1 MSRSTQYLLMTLV
14 VVGFVIAAFL
24 VYSVTAGPS
33 PDEATAAATPS
44 PSTGLPVATAEP
56 VPPEQAAPAAGFS
69 PADIYRRSAAGV
81 VLVQAAFG
89 GESGPHAGLG
99 EALGSGFVVD
109 ERGTILTNA
118 HVVAQNGLDAEQV
131 WVSFRNGQEGAGGR
145 IEAEVVGVDQTTDIA
160 VLRVDPEGRELTPL
174 PLGDSSR
181 VVIGQWVV
189 AIGNPLGFDFSLT
202 VGIVS
207 GVGRD
212 LQAPNGAII
221 PNGIQT
227 DAAINQGNSGGPLID
242 GSGRV
247 IGINEQIASSGGGN
261 DGLGFAVPIN
271 TAIRSLEQIKTSGR
285 VTYAWMG
292 VSLQTLT
299 PDIAGMFDM
308 ETQGGALVQAVSP
321 ESPAAK
327 AGVRGG
333 DQTVTVQGQEFIIGG
348 DVIIK
353 ADDTEIRSADDL
365 IAFLGTKKP
374 GDTIGVTVERD
385 GRTQDLK
392 VTLAERPSDL

>member
-1 MSRSTQYLLMTLV
+1 MSRSTQYLLITLI
-14 VVGFVIAAFL
+14 VVGFVIAAFF

-33 PDEATAAATPS
+33 PDDATAVTPS
-44 PSTGLPVATAEP
+44 PALG
-56 VPPEQAAPAAGFS
+56 APATTEPGVTTEPAPPPDGFS

-89 GESGPHAGLG
+89 DGAGPHGSLG

-145 IEAEVVGVDQTTDIA
+145 VEADVVGVDQTTDIA
-160 VLRVDPEGRELTPL
+160 VLRVDPDGRDLTPL

-227 DAAINQGNSGGPLID
+227 DAAINQGNSGGPLLD
-242 GSGRV
+242 QNGDV
-247 IGINEQIASSGGGN
+247 IGVNEQIATTSGGFS
-261 DGLGFAVPIN
+261 GLGFAIPIN
-271 TAIRSLEQIKTSGR
+271 LVKW
-285 VTYAWMG
+285 V
-292 VSLQTLT
+292 LQE
-299 PDIAGMFDM
+299 IE
-308 ETQGGALVQAVSP
+308 ETG
-321 ESPAAK
+321 E
-327 AGVRGG
+327 VRH
-333 DQTVTVQGQEFIIGG
+333 
-348 DVIIK
+348 
-353 ADDTEIRSADDL
+353 
-365 IAFLGTKKP
+365 AFLGIQGQTITPTLADVLELPADHGVLVVSVQDGTAAEEAGLRGGTETRTIQGQPFTVGGDIITHLDGRALSGMEDLASTIAELEP
-374 GDTIGVTVERD
+374 GDEVTLTVLRD
-385 GRTQDLK
+385 GSPTDIRL
-392 VTLAERPSDL
+392 TLGERPGD

>member
-227 DAAINQGNSGGPLID
+227 DAAINQGNSGGPLLDQD
-242 GSGRV
+242 GNV
-247 IGINEQIASSGGGN
+247 IGVNEQIATTSGSFS
-261 DGLGFAVPIN
+261 GLGFAIPIN
-271 TAIRSLEQIKTSGR
+271 LVKSVLQQIEETGEVRHAFLGIQGQTITPTLADVLDLPADQGVLVVSVQDGTAAAE
-285 VTYAWMG
+285 
-292 VSLQTLT
+292 
-299 PDIAGMFDM
+299 AG
-308 ETQGGALVQAVSP
+308 L
-321 ESPAAK
+321 
-327 AGVRGG
+327 RGG
-333 DQTVTVQGQEFIIGG
+333 DETRTIQGQPFTVGGDIITDLDGDPLAGMEELASRIAQMRPGDEVTLTVLRDGSSTDVTVT
-348 DVIIK
+348 
-353 ADDTEIRSADDL
+353 
-365 IAFLGTKKP
+365 LG
-374 GDTIGVTVERD
+374 
-385 GRTQDLK
+385 
-392 VTLAERPSDL
+392 ERPNE